1 MADAVE
7 TKKIKKDDLKKLV
20 DDTAAKMAGRPDFC
34 ERAVKTAVTLDLN
47 KRNLKAKNS
56 DVRRFVNEAVHDSLL
71 LKRYTAR
78 LRYARISERKLRLVM
93 DQIRGKDVNHA
104 DNILKVSNKR
114 GGYYLRK
121 LLQSAIANATFL
133 SGEKRTDL
141 DVNKLTVTRAEVT
154 PGVIMKRTR
163 PSSERRPYLIRKR
176 LSHAIIQLEERE
188 PKPPKS
194 ERGKKK
200 TEPKPK
206 KAPEQKIQP
215 AEAAK
220 AEAPKAEAPAKKPT
234 KRTEG
239 PKGEEKK

>member
-20 DDTAAKMAGRPDFC
+20 DDTAAKMAGQPDFN
-34 ERAVKTAVTLDLN
+34 ERAVKTAVTLDLHQ
-47 KRNLKAKNS
+47 RNLRAKNS

-93 DQIRGKDVNHA
+93 DQIRGKDVNLA

-141 DVNKLTVTRAEVT
+141 DVNKLTITRAEVT

-188 PKPPKS
+188 PKLPKS

-200 TEPKPK
+200 AEPKPK
-206 KAPEQKIQP
+206 PKIEPAAP
-215 AEAAK
+215 A
-220 AEAPKAEAPAKKPT
+220 AEAPKEPPKQKKAT
-234 KRTEG
+234 KRT
-239 PKGEEKK
+239 KREEKK